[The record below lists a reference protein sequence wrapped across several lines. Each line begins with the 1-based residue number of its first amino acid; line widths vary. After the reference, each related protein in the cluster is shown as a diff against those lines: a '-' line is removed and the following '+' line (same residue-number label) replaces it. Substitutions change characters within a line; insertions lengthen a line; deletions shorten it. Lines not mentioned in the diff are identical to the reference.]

1 MYIGSLIFSPMLLT
15 VPSFGLFPTF
25 MLFLTLRGL
34 AAPEEERP
42 FMCFPV
48 MVRNKMYPW
57 ILYGLICLIS

>member
-48 MVRNKMYPW
+48 MVRNK
-57 ILYGLICLIS
+57 